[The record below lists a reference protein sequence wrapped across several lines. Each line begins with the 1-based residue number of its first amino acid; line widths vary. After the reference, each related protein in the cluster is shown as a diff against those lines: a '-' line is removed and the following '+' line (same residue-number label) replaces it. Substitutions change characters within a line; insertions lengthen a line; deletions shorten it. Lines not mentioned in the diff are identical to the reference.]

1 MFIMWLDFYVDGLC
15 VYKKKIYIYNLGK
28 ECESVS
34 VEHIDLLPY
43 TENASRVLSQ
53 YFPVLVHIDL
63 HAVHCSVCVEC
74 VHTRMRGNPF
84 VDARDNVL
92 GAVFLLVEILVE
104 IIIKSGE
111 LERLRKLCGTNSY
124 SD

>member
-1 MFIMWLDFYVDGLC
+1 MFIMGLDFYFDGLC
-15 VYKKKIYIYNLGK
+15 VYKYVYNLGK

-63 HAVHCSVCVEC
+63 HAVHCSVCVER
-74 VHTRMRGNPF
+74 VHTRLKGNPF

-92 GAVFLLVEILVE
+92 GAVFLLEILVE

-111 LERLRKLCGTNSY
+111 LERLRKLCGTNS
-124 SD
+124 SNLR

>member
-1 MFIMWLDFYVDGLC
+1 MKVCLWNTLTYC
-15 VYKKKIYIYNLGK
+15 
-28 ECESVS
+28 
-34 VEHIDLLPY
+34 P
-43 TENASRVLSQ
+43 TRRNASRVLSQ

-111 LERLRKLCGTNSY
+111 LERLRKLCGTNS
-124 SD
+124 SNLMILFFNFCIISHFV